1 MVKTILPRSN
11 GMDWREELAQTVT
24 SLFCEANRKS
34 LPQTLEQ
41 WGQVAERFQRDLYVA
56 RTSGSCSGVLVDEVI
71 VVKDDSDAFV
81 VGKRF
86 AHELAEYLL
95 RSEWDRPYVYQ
106 SSASGDA
113 EAHRIAR
120 LVEGHLEEEREAQRV
135 RLEASCGKVAAGI
148 DVVESRIQKILEEM
162 KAMTLAMED
171 GTDLGEMP
179 TPNCAD
185 LRPLQRRLRAKK
197 ERLSVIETA
206 LKGLQG
212 ATAVVR

>member
-1 MVKTILPRSN
+1 
-11 GMDWREELAQTVT
+11 MDWREELAQSVT

-34 LPQTLEQ
+34 LPQTLDE
-41 WGQVAERFQRDLYVA
+41 WGQVAERFQRELYVV
-56 RTSGSCSGVLVDEVI
+56 RTSGSSAGVLVDDVI
-71 VVKDDSDAFV
+71 VVKDDPDAFV

-106 SSASGDA
+106 SRESGDA

-120 LVEGHLEEEREAQRV
+120 MVEGRLEEERAAERV
-135 RLEASCGKVAAGI
+135 RLETRRGKVVA
-148 DVVESRIQKILEEM
+148 DVFEVKTRICKILEEM

-171 GTDLGEMP
+171 GTDLGELP

-185 LRPLQRRLRAKK
+185 LRPLQRKLRAK
-197 ERLSVIETA
+197 
-206 LKGLQG
+206 
-212 ATAVVR
+212 